1 MAKKNEG
8 FTIDKITPEVIEEFK
23 KEYDFDYIRKNFY
36 IQNYKPYDLQK
47 DILEIANYNQDLSQ
61 ISSIGPT
68 TTRVTNYYVTET
80 QCKASSVSAI
90 CDPDTAVHDDV
101 YLTKMLHRLKTSPH
115 FFSRRRVALEQLRK
129 EGLTEEI
136 LTRDTS
142 DYTPIQME
150 SYKALRQHYIDTIN
164 LADLREVRNAISHI
178 PSFHKVSQFP
188 NHAAQKIY
196 ERYCPK
202 EHGIILDSSCVDADT
217 EYFNGLEWK
226 KIKDYTEGEYVLQYD
241 LGHTATLVKPLR
253 YLHYKDK
260 SKPFYHFKS
269 YNTDQ
274 MLTGDHNVV
283 SVNRLNDTARL
294 DYSKIYKTPVEEY
307 IKSSY
312 PLNRTRI
319 PTTVGSLSKIDE
331 SKFNLTEMQLRFI
344 IACQADAHITKPYFT
359 TSNKQ
364 YFSTNPLYEVG
375 TERHYKSYAKFSKK
389 HKIERFQWL
398 LDELNIPYSVG
409 KYSYPDPKHNDQT
422 VFEFVAPDFLYNT
435 LNDSKDFPQ
444 EWLYTMNQDMR
455 EIFID
460 EIFKWDATDNNTYI
474 NTNKHN
480 AEFVYTLLLTS
491 DIMPKIRIEDKT
503 NIKGKEHY
511 KICYYVTAQKTK
523 SCGLLD
529 NKHSYSIDYKEDK
542 YCFTVPSGM
551 LVLRRNGIPFITGN
565 CGWGNRLMATMSS
578 KYHYKYLGTD
588 PNSEMHNN
596 YRGIA
601 DLMYKVIYRET
612 DTRKYPEEFFDM
624 RDQGSE
630 FDIPEWHNNS
640 GYIINEEDNT
650 ITNKFTNKTYPL
662 NSKLQC
668 PQFIKDDEEDIPTG
682 EHITYHWEHPNKE
695 GYGINDTGKYHTSG
709 SKLPPIYNTHD
720 EEIFNSGIGDLSF
733 TSPPYF
739 FLETYT
745 QKSHS
750 GDTSDGQSAGK
761 KSLYTDWLTNFVY
774 PTVVNHFNYLKPGGY
789 YVFNLKDLP
798 KYGFYIY
805 SDWLSIC
812 LDVGFELIEQ
822 PELILKS
829 RRHVGKTDDGSSNRI
844 LEDEKFKAATEKI
857 AVLRKPLHPTDPS
870 ITNQSKDALYH
881 IQNNFQYNLLKR
893 CRPQDFTSKL
903 PDVVQDYLENYKYN
917 KDFQYTQQEIS
928 EDDQPDL
935 NQDDEE

>member
-202 EHGIILDSSCVDADT
+202 EHGVILDSS
-217 EYFNGLEWK
+217 
-226 KIKDYTEGEYVLQYD
+226 
-241 LGHTATLVKPLR
+241 
-253 YLHYKDK
+253 
-260 SKPFYHFKS
+260 
-269 YNTDQ
+269 
-274 MLTGDHNVV
+274 
-283 SVNRLNDTARL
+283 
-294 DYSKIYKTPVEEY
+294 
-307 IKSSY
+307 
-312 PLNRTRI
+312 
-319 PTTVGSLSKIDE
+319 
-331 SKFNLTEMQLRFI
+331 
-344 IACQADAHITKPYFT
+344 
-359 TSNKQ
+359 
-364 YFSTNPLYEVG
+364 
-375 TERHYKSYAKFSKK
+375 
-389 HKIERFQWL
+389 
-398 LDELNIPYSVG
+398 
-409 KYSYPDPKHNDQT
+409 
-422 VFEFVAPDFLYNT
+422 
-435 LNDSKDFPQ
+435 
-444 EWLYTMNQDMR
+444 
-455 EIFID
+455 
-460 EIFKWDATDNNTYI
+460 
-474 NTNKHN
+474 
-480 AEFVYTLLLTS
+480 
-491 DIMPKIRIEDKT
+491 
-503 NIKGKEHY
+503 
-511 KICYYVTAQKTK
+511 
-523 SCGLLD
+523 
-529 NKHSYSIDYKEDK
+529 
-542 YCFTVPSGM
+542 
-551 LVLRRNGIPFITGN
+551 

-893 CRPQDFTSKL
+893 CRPQEFTSKL